1 MSNETI
7 DLASK
12 ELWDRAKNFY
22 LSMLQSQDERSQI
35 ERYLSMVTTVA
46 KEDDCFVIYTAN
58 EYAADFLKSN
68 YLEKFR
74 NCLEFA
80 SGKKKSPHRIQ
91 V

>member
-12 ELWDRAKNFY
+12 ELWDRAKSFY

-46 KEDDCFVIYTAN
+46 KEDNCFVIFTSN
-58 EYAADFLKSN
+58 EYAAEFLKKN
-68 YLEKFR
+68 
-74 NCLEFA
+74 
-80 SGKKKSPHRIQ
+80 
-91 V
+91 